1 MQGSTKTVH
10 LLHCFTVRF
19 FLSSA
24 VAAVNDAYD
33 YSLADG
39 ALAMSNTN
47 GLRKNT
53 LGLFSLVFFVV
64 AAASPLTG
72 VVGGLPVAIF
82 TGNGGGIP
90 AIYIMACI
98 ILMMFSVG
106 YIAMS
111 RYVNDAGA
119 FYTYISKG
127 LGEHCGAS
135 ASVLALIAY
144 ISIQTAVIAMLGFFA
159 QQYLAQHLAMHI
171 PWWALSMLFI
181 VISWGLGIKRV
192 EVGGKLLGILM
203 LAEVAIVL
211 LTDVML
217 LIKKEGALNFSSF
230 DPAIFM
236 QGNLGIA
243 FIFAIASFIGFE
255 STAIYA
261 EECRDPHKTVPRAT
275 LCALL
280 IITAFFCF
288 TSWSLVQAYGFDQIA
303 DIARKDPG
311 DFIFDITRRYVGQ
324 WAVETMS
331 ALLITSLFAASL
343 AFHNN
348 ISRYIFSI
356 SRDGLIW
363 KELCKTHPTNGSP
376 HNASHAHSV
385 ILLMLLAGMGS
396 TNMDPMVH
404 IFAFGSAI
412 ATLSILVLQTGV
424 SIAVIM
430 FFRQTENHNYSVWQ
444 VFWAPLA
451 ALIAMSATIILAVN
465 NLQLISGSDSKMVQF
480 IPWFIALC
488 AGAGYLVS
496 VKRKAHLLQ

>member
-1 MQGSTKTVH
+1 
-10 LLHCFTVRF
+10 
-19 FLSSA
+19 
-24 VAAVNDAYD
+24 
-33 YSLADG
+33 
-39 ALAMSNTN
+39 MSNTN

-72 VVGGLPVAIF
+72 VVGGLPVAIIA
-82 TGNGGGIP
+82 GNGGGIP

-98 ILMMFSVG
+98 ILMIFSVG
-106 YIAMS
+106 YITMS

-127 LGEHCGAS
+127 LGENWGAS
-135 ASVLALIAY
+135 ASILALIAY
-144 ISIQTAVIAMLGFFA
+144 MSIQTAIIAMLGFFS
-159 QQYLAQHLAMHI
+159 QLFLEQHLALHV
-171 PWWALSMLFI
+171 PWWALSMLFT
-181 VISWGLGIKRV
+181 VIAWILGIKRV
-192 EVGGKLLGILM
+192 EVGGKLLGVLM

-211 LTDVML
+211 LTDVSL
-217 LIKKEGALNFSSF
+217 LIKKTGPLNFSSF
-230 DPAIFM
+230 EPTVFM

-275 LCALL
+275 LFALL
-280 IITAFFCF
+280 IITVFFCF
-288 TSWSLVQAYGFDQIA
+288 TSWSMVQAYGFDQIVN
-303 DIARKDPG
+303 IARKDPG
-311 DFIFDITRRYVGQ
+311 NFIFDITRQYVGQ

-331 ALLITSLFAASL
+331 VLLITSLFAAAL

-363 KELCKTHPTNGSP
+363 KELCMTHPTNGTP

-385 ILLMLLAGMGS
+385 ILLLLLAGMGG
-396 TNMDPMVH
+396 TNMDPMVQ

-412 ATLSILVLQTGV
+412 ATLSILVLQVGV
-424 SIAVIM
+424 CAAVIM
-430 FFRQTENHNYSVWQ
+430 FFRHIGNHNHSAWQ
-444 VFWAPLA
+444 VYWAPLA
-451 ALIAMSATIILAVN
+451 ALTAMSITIILAIN
-465 NLQLISGSDSKMVQF
+465 NLQVLSGSDSKLVPY
-480 IPWFIALC
+480 IPWFIAIC
-488 AGAGYLVS
+488 ASTGYVMS
-496 VKRKAHLLQ
+496 VKRKTRALKAG

>member
-1 MQGSTKTVH
+1 
-10 LLHCFTVRF
+10 
-19 FLSSA
+19 
-24 VAAVNDAYD
+24 
-33 YSLADG
+33 
-39 ALAMSNTN
+39 MSNTT

-53 LGLFSLVFFVV
+53 LGLFSLIFFVV

-90 AIYIMACI
+90 AVYMMACI
-98 ILMMFSVG
+98 ILMIFSVG

-127 LGEHCGAS
+127 LGENWGAS
-135 ASVLALIAY
+135 ASVLALVAY
-144 ISIQTAVIAMLGFFA
+144 ISIQTAIIAMLGFFT
-159 QQYLAQHLAMHI
+159 QQLLEQHLAAHI
-171 PWWALSMLFI
+171 PWWALSMLFTVI
-181 VISWGLGIKRV
+181 VWILGIKRV
-192 EVGGKLLGILM
+192 EVGGKLLGVLM

-217 LIKKEGALNFSSF
+217 LIKKEGPLNFSSF
-230 DPAIFM
+230 DPAVFM

-261 EECRDPHKTVPRAT
+261 EECREPHKTVPRAT

-280 IITAFFCF
+280 IITLFFCF
-288 TSWSLVQAYGFDQIA
+288 TSWSLVQAYGFDQLA

-311 DFIFDITRRYVGQ
+311 NFIFDITRQYVGQ

-331 ALLITSLFAASL
+331 VLLITSLFAASL

-363 KELCKTHPTNGSP
+363 KELCKTHPDNGTP

-385 ILLMLLAGMGS
+385 ILLLLLAGMGGI
-396 TNMDPMVH
+396 NMDPMVH

-412 ATLSILVLQTGV
+412 ATLSILLLQVGV
-424 SIAVIM
+424 SAAVII
-430 FFRQTENHNYSVWQ
+430 FFRRTANHNHSAWQ
-444 VFWAPLA
+444 IFWAPLT
-451 ALIAMSATIILAVN
+451 ALIAMSVTIIMAIN
-465 NLQLISGSDSKMVQF
+465 NLQLISGSDSTWVQF

-488 AGAGYLVS
+488 AGCGFLMS
-496 VKRKAHLLQ
+496 LKRKARRALG